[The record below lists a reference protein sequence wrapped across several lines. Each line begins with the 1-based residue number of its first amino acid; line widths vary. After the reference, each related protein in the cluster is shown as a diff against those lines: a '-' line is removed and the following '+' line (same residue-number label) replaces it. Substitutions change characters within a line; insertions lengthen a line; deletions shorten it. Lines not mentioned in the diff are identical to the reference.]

1 MKQLLLLLIYILFA
15 IAIGYLVYWGGGE
28 VGLPDVPRMIIAG
41 IAFVVL
47 LLFGL
52 SKTGTLEA

>member
-1 MKQLLLLLIYILFA
+1 MLLIYIMFA
-15 IAIGYLVYWGGGE
+15 IAIGWLVYWGGGE

-41 IAFVVL
+41 LIFVVL

-52 SKTGTLEA
+52 NKTGTIEG